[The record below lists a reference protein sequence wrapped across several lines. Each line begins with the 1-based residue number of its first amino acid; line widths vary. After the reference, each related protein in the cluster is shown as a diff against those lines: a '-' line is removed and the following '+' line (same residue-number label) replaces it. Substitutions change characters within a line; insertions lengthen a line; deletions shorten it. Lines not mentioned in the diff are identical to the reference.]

1 MRTHRLLWQRAV
13 HLATQ
18 ARTAWLL
25 RTATERM
32 EVEDFEGALDLFEQV
47 IGVDAPRETRLLAY
61 HGMIIALLRLGLYQQ
76 ALVTSDDTAVL
87 LQAWPPE
94 GHSDEV
100 HTARE
105 AIEQARGF
113 AQWALAHPSQ
123 AAALRDHELE
133 SRMDGP
139 EESPTPLPLGRATGW
154 PAPLRLLYRLSVQT
168 LLTAGLMV
176 QATERGELARTLL
189 RAAGEAARYDR
200 RLERDVYW
208 HLSRLDEQ
216 LGRPEEAQASRDRYE
231 QLHDEV
237 RQVLR
242 RLRWTN

>member
-1 MRTHRLLWQRAV
+1 MRMHRLLWQRAA

-18 ARTAWLL
+18 ARTAWML

-32 EVEDFEGALDLFEQV
+32 EVEDFESALALFEQV

-61 HGMIIALLRLGLYQQ
+61 HGKIIALLRLGSYRQ
-76 ALVTSDDTAVL
+76 ALVTSEDAVGFL
-87 LQAWPPE
+87 HAWPPE
-94 GHSDEV
+94 SRAEEV
-100 HTARE
+100 DTARE
-105 AIEQARGF
+105 AIEQASGF

-123 AAALRDHELE
+123 AAALRDRELE
-133 SRMDGP
+133 SRMEGP

-154 PAPLRLLYRLSVQT
+154 PALRLLYQLSVQC
-168 LLTAGLMV
+168 LLAAGLMV

-216 LGRPEEAQASRDRYE
+216 LGHAKQAQASRERYQ